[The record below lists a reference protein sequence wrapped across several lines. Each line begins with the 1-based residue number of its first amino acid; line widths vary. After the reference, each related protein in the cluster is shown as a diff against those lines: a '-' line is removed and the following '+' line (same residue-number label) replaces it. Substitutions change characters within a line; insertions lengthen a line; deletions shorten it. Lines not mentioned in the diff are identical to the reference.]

1 MKVMHSSL
9 FRALCSIVVGA
20 LLIEYREQTVTWITI
35 LIGVLFFISGVISLL
50 TYYSA
55 RRNFERMQGNI
66 LYDAQGNQVVGFRPR
81 FPLAGVGSLVLGLV
95 LALMP
100 NVFVAWLMFIL
111 SLILVMG
118 ALTQMANL
126 VQASRMGGVGLVY
139 WLLPCA
145 LLLLGL
151 LAIIKPSAIASAP
164 LLVLGWAML
173 VYGVVE
179 TVNSLKIANNRRRW
193 QRQSEATHIRQ
204 DGNHQDGPVDAEATL
219 IE

>member
-1 MKVMHSSL
+1 MHSSL

-35 LIGVLFFISGVISLL
+35 LIGVLFFLSGVISLIS
-50 TYYSA
+50 YYSA
-55 RRNFERMQGNI
+55 RRSADKMQGNI
-66 LYDAQGNQVVGFRPR
+66 LYDAQGNQVLGFRPR
-81 FPLAGVGSLVLGLV
+81 FPLVGVGSLVLGLV

-111 SLILVMG
+111 SVILVMG
-118 ALTQMANL
+118 AVTQMANL
-126 VQASRMGGVGLVY
+126 VQAAKMGGVGLVY

-164 LLVLGWAML
+164 LLVIGWAML

-179 TVNSLKIANNRRRW
+179 MVNSLKIANNRRRW
-193 QRQSEATHIRQ
+193 QKQSQQTNIRYNDGKQQ
-204 DGNHQDGPVDAEATL
+204 DNGPVDADATL